1 MKLTIQ
7 SAITDVTVY
16 PQGGQ
21 VTRRG
26 MGTVDEAGEHALNFI
41 GLPVALD
48 MGSFRATGSGPE
60 GTRILSVESTQEY
73 HDTAPEESL
82 AALREEIER
91 LEQSV
96 SLLDDRDN
104 VLAQQQQWLAS
115 LGEQSARSLAWGLA
129 RGTAKPSDA
138 SGLLSYTDE
147 ESQRLATARQELQR
161 QRTQTARTLDARR
174 RELARLSGAQQPDR
188 LTAIVRIE
196 TAGAGDVTIDLSY
209 LVYGAQWQPRY
220 DARVDHAAGKVA
232 LTHQAL
238 VTQSTGEDWQQVALA
253 LSTARPSATVRL
265 PDEPDPW
272 YLDVYQPPM
281 PRPMMMQAQPA
292 RAPKALNGPAYA
304 DMSAPFAA
312 GAVREADED
321 ANYARAITMAAANVE
336 QSGAAQVFH
345 ISGRSDVPSD
355 GLPHTLGIGL
365 YGLPCHFE
373 YMAEPVISEGAHL
386 RALPRNTSGAVLLPG
401 EMFVFH
407 AGAAGDEYVG
417 ATRLELT
424 APDAELTLYL
434 GIDDNVT
441 VKREMVERDTEKGN
455 ILQTGIRR
463 VTLGYRV
470 TLANRT
476 NAAQRVI
483 LKDRMPVPR
492 HERIKIK
499 PLDFRPQP
507 TSKTKLEQL
516 TWETQLA
523 PGEERKIE
531 WRFTIEAPADLNV
544 TNMP

>member
-1 MKLTIQ
+1 MKIDLD
-7 SAITDVTVY
+7 SSITEVTVY

-21 VTRRG
+21 VTRQA
-26 MGTVDEAGEHALNFI
+26 MATVDAPGEHSLCFV
-41 GLPVALD
+41 GLPMQLD
-48 MGSFRATGSGPE
+48 TASFRAMGSGPA

-73 HDTAPEESL
+73 HEAAPEESL
-82 AALREEIER
+82 TRLREEIEQ
-91 LEQSV
+91 LERAIK
-96 SLLDDRDN
+96 LLDERDKL
-104 VLAQQQQWLAS
+104 LAQQEQWLAS

-138 SGLLSYTDE
+138 SGLLAYTDE

-161 QRTQTARTLDARR
+161 QHTEAQRTLDARR
-174 RELARLSGAQQPDR
+174 RELARLSGAHQPDR
-188 LTAIVRIE
+188 LTAVVRIE
-196 TAGAGDVTIDLSY
+196 TAAAGDITLNLSY
-209 LVYGAQWQPRY
+209 LVYGAEWHPRY
-220 DARVDHAAGKVA
+220 DARVDAGTTKVL
-232 LTHQAL
+232 LTQQGL
-238 VTQSTGEDWQQVALA
+238 VTQNTGEDWQRVILS
-253 LSTARPSATVRL
+253 LSTARPTAAVRL

-272 YLDVYQPPM
+272 YLDVYQPM
-281 PRPMMMQAQPA
+281 PHPVMPKMARA
-292 RAPKALNGPAYA
+292 RAPMAFG
-304 DMSAPFAA
+304 
-312 GAVREADED
+312 GAVGEMA
-321 ANYARAITMAAANVE
+321 TMAAPAPEAAEFQARDMEMATANVE

-355 GLPHTLGIGL
+355 GSPHTLGIGA
-365 YGLPCHFE
+365 YDLPCRLE
-373 YMAEPVISEGAHL
+373 YITEPVISEGAHL
-386 RALPRNTSGAVLLPG
+386 RAMPKNTSGTVLLPG
-401 EMFVFH
+401 EMYVFH

-417 ATRLELT
+417 ATNLELT
-424 APDAELTLYL
+424 AQDAELTLYL

-441 VKREMVERDTEKGN
+441 VKREMIERDTDKGN

-476 NAAQRVI
+476 NAAQHVI

-499 PLDFRPQP
+499 PLEFRPQP

-516 TWETQLA
+516 TWEMQLA